1 MERKRIYKYGS
12 VMLIYV
18 LHSIGIASYQWNVYC
33 KEACFFL
40 HIKIFYDWLSLHL
53 VSQSVIKISQF
64 WYLSLFVPLAFQ
76 DRRFVVWFFDKWYM
90 LNIVHSKIGMIE
102 SIIFFVLLYFR
113 PIILFYVSFHTKSN
127 LHDNYLIMII
137 SMIQ

>member
-90 LNIVHSKIGMIE
+90 LNIVHSKLAWLRVSSFLFCCTSDLSFYFTFLFIPNLICTT
-102 SIIFFVLLYFR
+102 II
-113 PIILFYVSFHTKSN
+113 
-127 LHDNYLIMII
+127 
-137 SMIQ
+137 